1 MLPKPDISCARDSKR
16 GIWMGGSVPMGYDV
30 KNRKLV
36 INEAEAAIV
45 RMIFERFVS
54 LGSATV
60 LARAVYAEG
69 IRNRRGRPIDKG
81 VIYRLLSNQV
91 YLGKAVHKGTI
102 YDGEHKAII
111 AEKLWD
117 RVQAVMQ
124 ESPRERGSRYSISA
138 NSLLKGL
145 IYSDTGSAMTMT
157 YTKKQDRQY
166 RYYISMDLLKS
177 RPVADGAGPQ
187 RIPAGMVESAVVGEI
202 QRVVRTPEVVAKVI
216 EHLQHDDQTI
226 DQTAVVAALGNF
238 DALWAS
244 LFPIEQSRIT
254 RLLIDRVTIGTNG
267 IAVDIKT
274 EGIGSIVH
282 DIMGSHKSEH
292 MK

>member
-1 MLPKPDISCARDSKR
+1 MKRSLAWVGRDIKHLHHA
-16 GIWMGGSVPMGYDV
+16 
-30 KNRKLV
+30 
-36 INEAEAAIV
+36 
-45 RMIFERFVS
+45 
-54 LGSATV
+54 ATV
-60 LARAVYAEG
+60 IVLILA
-69 IRNRRGRPIDKG
+69 
-81 VIYRLLSNQV
+81 
-91 YLGKAVHKGTI
+91 
-102 YDGEHKAII
+102 
-111 AEKLWD
+111 
-117 RVQAVMQ
+117 
-124 ESPRERGSRYSISA
+124 SA
-138 NSLLKGL
+138 
-145 IYSDTGSAMTMT
+145 
-157 YTKKQDRQY
+157 
-166 RYYISMDLLKS
+166 
-177 RPVADGAGPQ
+177 
-187 RIPAGMVESAVVGEI
+187 
-202 QRVVRTPEVVAKVI
+202 I